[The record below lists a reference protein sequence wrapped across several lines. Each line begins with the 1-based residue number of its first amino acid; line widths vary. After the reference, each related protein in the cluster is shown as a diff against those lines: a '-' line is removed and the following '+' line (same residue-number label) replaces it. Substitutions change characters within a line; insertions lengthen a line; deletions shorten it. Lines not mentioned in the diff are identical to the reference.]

1 MCKYCDSFCPED
13 VGSDRMCR
21 ITESTVNQQITGG
34 LDIAMIRKHLEA
46 QQYETILNEFSAM
59 RSIISGVFCIFFG
72 LLVDILRRRLY
83 KSPSSEVLVLV
94 VPYVLIVTCFAIFG
108 IFILSNNFVFF
119 WMALIALS
127 INSSWVLCG
136 K

>member
-1 MCKYCDSFCPED
+1 MCSYCDSFCPED

-59 RSIISGVFCIFFG
+59 RSIISGVFCIFLG

-83 KSPSSEVLVLV
+83 KYPSSEILVLV
-94 VPYVLIVTCFAIFG
+94 VPYVLIVTCFAIFS
-108 IFILSNNFVFF
+108 IFLLSNNFVFF
-119 WMALIALS
+119 LMALIALS